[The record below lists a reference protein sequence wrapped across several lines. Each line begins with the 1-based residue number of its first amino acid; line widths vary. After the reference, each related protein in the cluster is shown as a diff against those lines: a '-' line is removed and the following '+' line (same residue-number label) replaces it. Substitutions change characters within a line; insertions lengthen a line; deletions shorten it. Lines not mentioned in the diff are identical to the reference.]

1 MTTYLSRR
9 TFVTGLGFAA
19 AAYGWAKDFW
29 NAKKPSDWTED
40 EVQQMLTKS
49 PWAKDASIFDT
60 ATHNGVSSWLLAG
73 RLYGGSRYESTNGK
87 SLPTVSGLQGW
98 SATVRWESALPVR

>member
-1 MTTYLSRR
+1 MMTHPQRKIGRR
-9 TFVTGLGFAA
+9 AFVTGLGFAA

-29 NAKKPSDWTED
+29 NDKKPSDWTED

-60 ATHNGVSSWLLAG
+60 ASH
-73 RLYGGSRYESTNGK
+73 
-87 SLPTVSGLQGW
+87 
-98 SATVRWESALPVR
+98 